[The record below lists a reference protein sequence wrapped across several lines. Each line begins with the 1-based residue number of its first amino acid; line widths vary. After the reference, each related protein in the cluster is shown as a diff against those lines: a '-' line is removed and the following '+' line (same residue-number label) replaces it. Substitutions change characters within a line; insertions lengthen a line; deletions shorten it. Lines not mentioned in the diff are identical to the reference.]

1 VVITIKC
8 PDTLAK
14 PILAQIEMLN
24 RANDDQLDY
33 SFVLGDGTEP
43 PKRKRPGGGKPTGP
57 RTQYLVTAI
66 PEREKK
72 QLIKGLSQIKMR
84 ILTYVAEKQAEG
96 ETVTKPLV
104 MEYFGIPA
112 PSAERDLGRLVAAG
126 LLQSVPIVNRAAE
139 GDDESTE

>member
-33 SFVLGDGTEP
+33 SFVLGDGIEKKKA
-43 PKRKRPGGGKPTGP
+43 KRVGKPTGP